1 MLTSAPHADPL
12 NLNAPRTVSA
22 TLPSTRLDACFADA
36 PTRQLKSNAPLFA
49 DGDRKLN
56 AYRIE
61 SGVVLVYKIL
71 NDGERQIVSLA
82 FPGDFIGLEA
92 EDAHCYEAQT
102 LSPTRIRSVPTS
114 TLWRR
119 AAEDPALGRDIFGV
133 LSREVAE
140 ARTHLL
146 MIGRLSATSR
156 VATFLL
162 SLAQRNARRGFDTIN
177 ILLPVRRSD
186 IADFLCL
193 SVETVSRSLTEL
205 KAAGAI
211 SLRGWRQVRIHDA
224 DLLESLADG
233 EEPHAFDSLGR
244 AA

>member
-1 MLTSAPHADPL
+1 MLTSAPHAETFSLPFHRH
-12 NLNAPRTVSA
+12 AQATQPSA
-22 TLPSTRLDACFADA
+22 RLDACFSDA
-36 PTRQLKSNAPLFA
+36 PSRQLKSNAPLFA
-49 DGDRKLN
+49 EGDRKVN

-71 NDGERQIVSLA
+71 NDGERQIVTLA

-119 AAEDPALGRDIFGV
+119 AAEDPALGHDIFSV

-146 MIGRLSATSR
+146 MIGRLSATGR
-156 VATFLL
+156 VATFVH
-162 SLAQRNARRGFDTIN
+162 SLVQRNARRGFDTSS

-186 IADFLCL
+186 IADYLCL

-211 SLRGWRQVRIHDA
+211 SLRGWRQVRILDA
-224 DLLESLADG
+224 ALLEALAEGEDG
-233 EEPHAFDSLGR
+233 GGSNGFAR
-244 AA
+244 VA

>member
-1 MLTSAPHADPL
+1 MLTSAPHADRAALPAYR
-12 NLNAPRTVSA
+12 APSAAPTVN
-22 TLPSTRLDACFADA
+22 RLDICFAGA
-36 PTRQLKSNAPLFA
+36 PCRQLKSNTPLFA
-49 DGDRKLN
+49 DGDRKAH

-61 SGVVLVYKIL
+61 SGMVLVYKIL
-71 NDGERQIVSLA
+71 NDGERQIVTLA

-102 LSPTRIRSVPTS
+102 LSSTRIRSVPTS

-119 AAEDPALGRDIFGV
+119 ASEDPALGRELYGV

-140 ARTHLL
+140 ARTHML
-146 MIGRLSATSR
+146 MIGRLAATGR
-156 VATFLL
+156 VAAFLQ
-162 SLAQRNARRGFDTIN
+162 SLVQRNARRGLDTAD

-186 IADFLCL
+186 MADFLCL

-211 SLRGWRQVRIHDA
+211 RLRGWRQVRIVDA
-224 DLLESLADG
+224 ATLEALAEGEHGGDG
-233 EEPHAFDSLGR
+233 NGFVR

>member
-1 MLTSAPHADPL
+1 MLTSAPHTET
-12 NLNAPRTVSA
+12 N
-22 TLPSTRLDACFADA
+22 TLQVQRAGFGLSSSRLDGCFADA
-36 PTRQLKSNAPLFA
+36 PSRQLKSNAPLFA
-49 DGDRKLN
+49 EGDRKLH
-56 AYRIE
+56 AYKIE

-71 NDGERQIVSLA
+71 NDGVRQIVRLA

-92 EDAHCYEAQT
+92 DEAHSYEAQT

-119 AAEDPALGRDIFGV
+119 AAEDPGLGRDILET
-133 LSREVAE
+133 LSREVSD
-140 ARTHLL
+140 ARTHVL
-146 MIGRLSATSR
+146 MIGRVSATSR

-162 SLAQRNARRGFDTIN
+162 SLIRRNARRGLDKAN

-205 KAAGAI
+205 KVLQVI
-211 SLRGWRQVRIHDA
+211 SLRGWRNVRVHDEE
-224 DLLESLADG
+224 LLEALADG
-233 EEPHAFDSLGR
+233 EVMRPGDGLCHA
-244 AA
+244 A

>member
-1 MLTSAPHADPL
+1 MLTSAPHADRL
-12 NLNAPRTVSA
+12 
-22 TLPSTRLDACFADA
+22 TLPTHRAPAAAATVNRLDICFADA
-36 PTRQLKSNAPLFA
+36 PIRQLKSNTPLFA
-49 DGDRKLN
+49 DGDRKAH

-61 SGVVLVYKIL
+61 SGVVLIYKIL
-71 NDGERQIVSLA
+71 NDGGRQIVTLA

-114 TLWRR
+114 TLWRL
-119 AAEDPALGRDIFGV
+119 ASEDPVLGRDLYGV

-146 MIGRLSATSR
+146 MIGRLSATGR
-156 VATFLL
+156 VATFLQ
-162 SLAQRNARRGFDTIN
+162 SLVQRNARRGFDTTN

-205 KAAGAI
+205 KATGAI
-211 SLRGWRQVRIHDA
+211 SLRGWRQVRIVDA
-224 DLLESLADG
+224 SLLESLAEGEDG
-233 EEPHAFDSLGR
+233 GVYAHAD
-244 AA
+244 

>member
-1 MLTSAPHADPL
+1 MLTSAPHAERVTPP
-12 NLNAPRTVSA
+12 AHRVPAAASPA
-22 TLPSTRLDACFADA
+22 SRLEICFADA
-36 PTRQLKSNAPLFA
+36 PCRQFKSNTPLFA
-49 DGDRKLN
+49 DGDLKAH
-56 AYRIE
+56 AYRID

-71 NDGERQIVSLA
+71 NDGGRQIVTLA

-92 EDAHCYEAQT
+92 EEAHCYEAQT

-119 AAEDPALGRDIFGV
+119 ASEDPVLGRDLFGV

-146 MIGRLSATSR
+146 MIGRLSATGR
-156 VATFLL
+156 VATFVH
-162 SLAQRNARRGFDTIN
+162 SLVQRNARRGFDTSS

-186 IADFLCL
+186 IADYLCL

-211 SLRGWRQVRIHDA
+211 SLRGWRQVRILDA
-224 DLLESLADG
+224 ALLEALAEGEDG
-233 EEPHAFDSLGR
+233 GGSNGFAR
-244 AA
+244 VA